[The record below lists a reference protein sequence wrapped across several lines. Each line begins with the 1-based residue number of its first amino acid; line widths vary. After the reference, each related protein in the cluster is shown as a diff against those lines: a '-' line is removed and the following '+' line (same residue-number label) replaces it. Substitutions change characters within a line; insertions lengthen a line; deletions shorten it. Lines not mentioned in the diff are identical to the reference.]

1 MDNVMF
7 VMAIYFIRLR
17 NIRLFIYLQQIALA

>member
-17 NIRLFIYLQQIALA
+17 NIRLFIYLQQILA